1 LMQFEEESILITLM
15 QLSTTN
21 ALKQPFPDALKA
33 LPRHRRKL
41 IASST
46 NVLLSSKKK
55 FLFIESITLLIG
67 LCRRLVIL
75 SRILQRRLG
84 EDALKRI
91 KWDNL

>member
-1 LMQFEEESILITLM
+1 MMQFEEESILITLM

-33 LPRHRRKL
+33 LPRHGRKL

-67 LCRRLVIL
+67 LCRRLVIS

-84 EDALKRI
+84 EDALERTR
-91 KWDNL
+91 WDNL